1 MANRIAFGVL
11 VLMLAACGATSA
23 QVAILTSPSPAVEA
37 PSPSP
42 EPTPSP
48 APRPTE
54 RVLDI
59 TIHYQEHNLTC
70 EAAALKM
77 ALAYEGI
84 TVDEMTLVGYMTNDR
99 RPAQFDSKGRLVAWG
114 DPAQS
119 FVGDPDGHIERL
131 TGYGV
136 YFGPVAAA
144 ADRAGAHAIK
154 AGGGLYGTAIAPSE
168 VYDAVL
174 DGHPVVAW
182 ISNTYRTV
190 NLSRYTAFDGAT
202 VSYTLTEHAVTLA
215 GVRPDAVLIN
225 DPWFGQHWHSK
236 AQFEAAYRT
245 FDNMA
250 VIVGS

>member
-1 MANRIAFGVL
+1 M
-11 VLMLAACGATSA
+11 
-23 QVAILTSPSPAVEA
+23 LTSPSPVEA

-54 RVLDI
+54 RVLD
-59 TIHYQEHNLTC
+59 TQIHYQEHNLTC

-119 FVGDPDGHIERL
+119 FVGDPDGHIEGL

-144 ADRAGAHAIK
+144 ADRAGAHTIK
-154 AGGGLYGTAIAPSE
+154 AGGGLYGSAIAPSE

-202 VSYTLTEHAVTLA
+202 VSYTLTEHAVTLI
-215 GVRPDAVLIN
+215 GVRADAVLIN

-245 FDNMA
+245 FDDMA

>member
-1 MANRIAFGVL
+1 MSNQIAVGVL
-11 VLMLAACGATSA
+11 ALMLAACGANSTH
-23 QVAILTSPSPAVEA
+23 VAVVTNPSPAVEA
-37 PSPSP
+37 LSPSP
-42 EPTPSP
+42 EPAPSS

-59 TIHYQEHNLTC
+59 EIHYQEHNVTC

-84 TVDEMTLVGYMTNDR
+84 TVDEMTLIGYMTNDR

-114 DPAQS
+114 DPAQG
-119 FVGDPDGHIERL
+119 FVGDPDGRIERL

-136 YFGPVAAA
+136 YFGPVANAA
-144 ADRAGAHAIK
+144 TRAGAHAIK
-154 AGGGLYGTAIAPSE
+154 SGGGLYGSAIAPSE

-182 ISNTYRTV
+182 ISNTYGTAP
-190 NLSRYTAFDGAT
+190 LSHYTAFGGAT
-202 VSYTLTEHAVTLA
+202 VAYTLTEHAVTLV
-215 GVRPDAVLIN
+215 GVRADAVLVN
-225 DPWFGQHWHSK
+225 DPWFGRRWHSK
-236 AQFEAAYRT
+236 TEFEAAYRT

-250 VIVGS
+250 VIISA

>member
-1 MANRIAFGVL
+1 MVSRIAL
-11 VLMLAACGATSA
+11 VLLALAMAACAASPRV
-23 QVAILTSPSPAVEA
+23 VAVAPSPTPAVEA
-37 PSPSP
+37 SPFPEPSPSP
-42 EPTPSP
+42 T
-48 APRPTE
+48 PRPTE

-59 TIHYQEHNLTC
+59 EIHFQQHNLTC

-84 TVDEMTLVGYMTNDR
+84 NVDEMTLVGYMTNDR
-99 RPAQFDSKGRLVAWG
+99 RPAKLDAKGRLVSWG
-114 DPAQS
+114 DPARG
-119 FVGDPDGHIERL
+119 FVGDPDGRLERL

-136 YFGPVAAA
+136 YFGPVANAA
-144 ADRAGAHAIK
+144 TRAGAHALK
-154 AGGGLYGTAIAPSE
+154 AGGGLYGSAIAPSE

-182 ISNTYRTV
+182 ISNTYETAT
-190 NLSRYTAFDGAT
+190 LSHYTAFDGAT
-202 VSYTLTEHAVTLA
+202 VAYTLTEHAVTLI

-225 DPWFGQHWHSK
+225 DPWFGRHWHSK

-250 VIVGS
+250 VIVG